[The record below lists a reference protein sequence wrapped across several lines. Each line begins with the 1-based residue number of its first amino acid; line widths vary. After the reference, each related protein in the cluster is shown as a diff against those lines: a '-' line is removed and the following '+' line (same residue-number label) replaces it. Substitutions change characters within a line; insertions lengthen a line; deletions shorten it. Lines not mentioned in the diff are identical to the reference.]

1 MIRTSIGGNTVK
13 ITKLITAGGLA
24 LAVCVAQPAFVAAK
38 PALPVA
44 SAPTNM
50 ALPIAWTVG
59 FFLCTGMT
67 WGKMKV
73 DADKAHRELTGADA
87 FRGIGRCIFPPYGI
101 GRLMQGK

>member
-1 MIRTSIGGNTVK
+1 MKTIR
-13 ITKLITAGGLA
+13 LLAAGTLA
-24 LAVCVAQPAFVAAK
+24 LAVCVAQPAAVSAK
-38 PALPVA
+38 PIVVA
-44 SAPTNM
+44 SPPVDM

-87 FRGIGRCIFPPYGI
+87 FRGIGRCLFPPFGI
-101 GRLMQGK
+101 AKLMRDSK